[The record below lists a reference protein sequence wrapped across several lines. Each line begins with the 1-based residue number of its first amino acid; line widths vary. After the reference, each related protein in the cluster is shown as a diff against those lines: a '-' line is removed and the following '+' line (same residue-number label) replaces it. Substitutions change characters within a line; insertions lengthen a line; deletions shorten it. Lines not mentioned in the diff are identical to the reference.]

1 MSSDTSEILE
11 GKVEVKCPSCNI
23 KLAAPLN
30 YFGKVLCPAC
40 KQKFPV
46 NSEDNFEIEIDS
58 GHFWKG
64 FFAPLWP
71 SIIVVILAMTGI
83 LSSNS
88 SPDLMGLI
96 WFMCSLIL
104 WPIIGFSIARSRGIF
119 VKGFREGARNS
130 AIAAMIIGGLIWL
143 WFLSFIAGG
152 VTN

>member
-1 MSSDTSEILE
+1 MSSDISKLLE
-11 GKVEVKCPSCNI
+11 DKVMVKCPSCDI
-23 KLAAPLN
+23 DLAAPLN

-40 KQKFPV
+40 KEKFPV
-46 NSEDNFEIEIDS
+46 NSEDNLEIEIND
-58 GHFWKG
+58 GVFWKG

-71 SIIVVILAMTGI
+71 TIIVVLLAMTGI

-88 SPDLMGLI
+88 SPDLTGLI

-104 WPIIGFSIARSRGIF
+104 WPVIGFSIAKSRGIF
-119 VKGFREGARNS
+119 VKSFREGARNS
-130 AIAAMIIGGLIWL
+130 AIAAIIVGGLIWL

>member
-11 GKVEVKCPSCNI
+11 GRVEVKCPSCNI

-30 YFGKVLCPAC
+30 YFGKLLCPAC

-71 SIIVVILAMTGI
+71 TIIVVILAMTGI

-104 WPIIGFSIARSRGIF
+104 WPIIGFSIAKSRRIF
-119 VKGFREGARNS
+119 VKISAKGAILR
-130 AIAAMIIGGLIWL
+130 LQQ
-143 WFLSFIAGG
+143 
-152 VTN
+152 

>member
-1 MSSDTSEILE
+1 MSSDMSKILDA
-11 GKVEVKCPSCNI
+11 KVVIKCPSCDI
-23 KLAAPLN
+23 DLAAPLN

-46 NSEDNFEIEIDS
+46 NSEGNSEIEINY
-58 GHFWKG
+58 GHFWNG
-64 FFAPLWP
+64 FFAPFWP
-71 SIIVVILAMTGI
+71 TIIVVILAMTGI
-83 LSSNS
+83 LSGNS

-104 WPIIGFSIARSRGIF
+104 WPIIGFSIAKSRRIF
-119 VKGFREGARNS
+119 VKNFREGARNS
-130 AIAAMIIGGLIWL
+130 AIAAIIVGGLIWL

>member
-1 MSSDTSEILE
+1 MSSDISKILDA
-11 GKVEVKCPSCNI
+11 KVVIKCPSCDI
-23 KLAAPLN
+23 DLAAPLN

-46 NSEDNFEIEIDS
+46 NSEDNSEIEINY
-58 GHFWKG
+58 GHFWNG

-71 SIIVVILAMTGI
+71 TIIVVILAMTGI

-104 WPIIGFSIARSRGIF
+104 WPIIGFSIAKSRRIF
-119 VKGFREGARNS
+119 VKNFREGARNS
-130 AIAAMIIGGLIWL
+130 AIAAIIVGGL
-143 WFLSFIAGG
+143 
-152 VTN
+152 

>member
-1 MSSDTSEILE
+1 MSSDTSEILDA
-11 GKVEVKCPSCNI
+11 KVVIKCPSCDI
-23 KLAAPLN
+23 DLAAPLN

-46 NSEDNFEIEIDS
+46 NSEDNSEIEINY
-58 GHFWKG
+58 GHFWNG

-71 SIIVVILAMTGI
+71 TIIVVILAMTGI

-104 WPIIGFSIARSRGIF
+104 WPIIGFSIAKVVGFLLKVSA
-119 VKGFREGARNS
+119 KGR
-130 AIAAMIIGGLIWL
+130 AILRL
-143 WFLSFIAGG
+143 QQ
-152 VTN
+152 

>member
-1 MSSDTSEILE
+1 MSSDMSKILDA
-11 GKVEVKCPSCNI
+11 KVVIKCPSCDI
-23 KLAAPLN
+23 DLAAPLN

-46 NSEDNFEIEIDS
+46 NSEDNSEIEINY
-58 GHFWKG
+58 GHFWNV

-71 SIIVVILAMTGI
+71 TIIVVILAKTGN

-104 WPIIGFSIARSRGIF
+104 WPIIGFSIAKSRRIF
-119 VKGFREGARNS
+119 VKNFREGARNS
-130 AIAAMIIGGLIWL
+130 AIAAIIIGGLIWL

>member
-1 MSSDTSEILE
+1 MSSDMSKILDA
-11 GKVEVKCPSCNI
+11 KVVIKCPSCDI
-23 KLAAPLN
+23 DLAAPLN

-46 NSEDNFEIEIDS
+46 NSEDNIEIEIDS

-71 SIIVVILAMTGI
+71 TIIVVILAMTGI

-104 WPIIGFSIARSRGIF
+104 WPIIGFSIAKSRRIF
-119 VKGFREGARNS
+119 VKNFREGARNS
-130 AIAAMIIGGLIWL
+130 AIAAIIVGGLIWL

>member
-1 MSSDTSEILE
+1 MSSDTSDILE
-11 GKVEVKCPSCNI
+11 AKVEVKCPSCNI

-30 YFGKVLCPAC
+30 YFGKLLCPAC
-40 KQKFPV
+40 KQKFPI

-104 WPIIGFSIARSRGIF
+104 WPIIGFSIAKSRRIF
-119 VKGFREGARNS
+119 VKNFRDGARNS
-130 AIAAMIIGGLIWL
+130 AIAAIIVGGLIWL
-143 WFLSFIAGG
+143 WFLSFIASG

>member
-1 MSSDTSEILE
+1 MSSDMS
-11 GKVEVKCPSCNI
+11 KVLDAKVVIKCPSCDI
-23 KLAAPLN
+23 DLAAPLN

-46 NSEDNFEIEIDS
+46 NSEDNSEIEINY
-58 GHFWKG
+58 GHFWNG

-71 SIIVVILAMTGI
+71 TMIVVILAMTGI

-96 WFMCSLIL
+96 RFMCSLIL
-104 WPIIGFSIARSRGIF
+104 WPIIGFSIAKSRRIF
-119 VKGFREGARNS
+119 VKNFREGARNS
-130 AIAAMIIGGLIWL
+130 AIAAIIVGGLIWL

>member
-1 MSSDTSEILE
+1 MSSDMS
-11 GKVEVKCPSCNI
+11 KVLDAKVVIKCPSCDI
-23 KLAAPLN
+23 DLAAPLN

-46 NSEDNFEIEIDS
+46 NSEDNIEIEIDS

-71 SIIVVILAMTGI
+71 TIIVVILAMTGI

-104 WPIIGFSIARSRGIF
+104 WPIIGFSIAKSRRIF
-119 VKGFREGARNS
+119 VKNFREGARNS
-130 AIAAMIIGGLIWL
+130 AITAIIVGGLIWL

>member
-1 MSSDTSEILE
+1 MSSDMSKILDA
-11 GKVEVKCPSCNI
+11 KVVIKCPSCDI
-23 KLAAPLN
+23 DLAAPLN

-46 NSEDNFEIEIDS
+46 NSEDNSEIEINY
-58 GHFWKG
+58 GHFWNG

-71 SIIVVILAMTGI
+71 TIIVVILAMTGI

-88 SPDLMGLI
+88 SPDLKGLI

-104 WPIIGFSIARSRGIF
+104 WPIIGFSIAKSRRIF
-119 VKGFREGARNS
+119 VKSFREGARNS
-130 AIAAMIIGGLIWL
+130 AIAAIIFGGLIWL

>member
-1 MSSDTSEILE
+1 MSSDMSKILDA
-11 GKVEVKCPSCNI
+11 KVVIKCPSCDI
-23 KLAAPLN
+23 DLAAPLN

-46 NSEDNFEIEIDS
+46 NSEDNSEIEINY
-58 GHFWKG
+58 GHFWNG
-64 FFAPLWP
+64 FFAHLCPT
-71 SIIVVILAMTGI
+71 IIVVILAMTGI
-83 LSSNS
+83 LSSTS

-104 WPIIGFSIARSRGIF
+104 WPIIGFSIAKSRRIF
-119 VKGFREGARNS
+119 VKNFREGARNS
-130 AIAAMIIGGLIWL
+130 AIAAIIVGGLIWL

>member
-1 MSSDTSEILE
+1 MSSDISKILE
-11 GKVEVKCPSCNI
+11 DKVMVKCPSCDI
-23 KLAAPLN
+23 DLAAPLN

-40 KQKFPV
+40 KEKFPV
-46 NSEDNFEIEIDS
+46 NSEDNLEIEIND
-58 GHFWKG
+58 GAFWKG

-71 SIIVVILAMTGI
+71 TIIVVLLAMTGI

-88 SPDLMGLI
+88 SPDLTGLI

-104 WPIIGFSIARSRGIF
+104 WPIIGFSIAKNRGIF
-119 VKGFREGARNS
+119 VKSFREGARNS
-130 AIAAMIIGGLIWL
+130 AIAAIIVGGLIWL